1 MVAAAV
7 AAFVAGIVWLPST
20 AALAFGMVLALVGVR
35 FLKSELLRTASLS
48 IAAVMFALTA
58 IEAVAVEM
66 TPKAINSGVNKT
78 HTPWDWLPY
87 NAILGYRPRPATAVT
102 AVATRGEE
110 TVFRAVYT
118 IDASG
123 VRAAPGSAPDSTQA
137 GKPYLFI
144 GDSFVFGEG
153 LPDADTLPAQFARE
167 ANSKARVVN
176 LGVVGYGAEHL
187 VRALET
193 GLYDSYAPGGAKAV
207 ITWIIPQQL
216 PRVTGDGNWLGDAPR
231 YVLDGSAAVPR
242 FTGTFFEHR
251 LFNPFA
257 GALYLAREKF
267 KAVALATNAARER
280 QQADLFVALFARLK
294 QLAQE
299 RFGAPLVVVH
309 LWPDTVRKDDANSVY
324 VPILLAIRDL
334 GVRTI
339 SVDKMIGIH
348 DRSPY
353 YIPIDGHPNA
363 RLNDLIAQA
372 LKAQLE
378 P

>member
-7 AAFVAGIVWLPST
+7 AAFAAGIVWLPST
-20 AALAFGMVLALVGVR
+20 AALAFGMVLALVGVPFFKGER
-35 FLKSELLRTASLS
+35 LRTVSLS
-48 IAAVMFALTA
+48 LAAVMFALTA

-66 TPKAINSGVNKT
+66 TPKAINSGVSKT

-87 NAILGYRPRPATAVT
+87 NAVLGYRPRPNTAVT
-102 AVATRGEE
+102 AVAMRGEE
-110 TVFRAVYT
+110 LVFRAVYT

-123 VRAAPGSAPDSTQA
+123 ARAAPGSAGE
-137 GKPYLFI
+137 GKPYLFL
-144 GDSFVFGEG
+144 GDSFTFGEG
-153 LPDADTLPAQFARE
+153 LSDADTLPAQFARE
-167 ANSKARVVN
+167 AASKARVVN
-176 LGVVGYGAEHL
+176 LGVVGYGAEHM

-193 GLYDSYAPGGAKAV
+193 GLYDSYAPGGAAAV

-216 PRVTGDGNWLGDAPR
+216 PRVTGDGNWLGSSPR
-231 YVLDGSAAVPR
+231 YVLDGGAAPR

-267 KAVALATNAARER
+267 KAVALATDAAQERE
-280 QQADLFVALFARLK
+280 QAALFVALFARLK

-309 LWPDTVRKDDANSVY
+309 LWPDMVRRGDANSVY

-339 SVDKMIGIH
+339 SVDKMIGIY

-363 RLNDLIAQA
+363 HLNGLIAQA
-372 LKAQLE
+372 LKAELK